1 MNEQRNML
9 LFIVLSAAI
18 LLGWTI
24 LSERFLP
31 VANPPATK
39 VVDGKSVP
47 IPNPGADP
55 AADTL
60 PAVRSR
66 SAVLRETPR
75 IAIQTPRLQGTI
87 NLRGA
92 RIDDLVLTDL
102 HMEGGDGLSVLN
114 QIRRQAPLTISVVL
128 TGFASVE
135 SAIAAL
141 QEGAYDYLVK
151 PCDIESMKHTI
162 RRGVEHRRLM
172 LAEQKAR
179 ADLQQLNLDLERRI
193 EERTAELKCL
203 NVELE
208 EANRAKDVFLA
219 TLSHELRTPL
229 TPVVGWI
236 KLLRTGNLDEKSIS
250 QALDAIERNAWLQ
263 SRLIDDL
270 LDTSRI
276 ATGKLHFEPKPTDLN
291 AAVRCAVDT
300 VRASAS
306 ARNIELSTSLWPTS
320 LVVMG
325 EPVRLQQIAW
335 NLVSNAIKFT
345 DPGGKVTVTTDS
357 DGTNAQLVVVDTG
370 VGIEAEFLPHMF
382 DRFREADGS
391 TSRRHGGLG
400 LGLAIADALAKMHGA
415 TLEAHSEG
423 MGCGSRFALRVALVA
438 FENTT
443 PETPE
448 VKIHSVVG
456 LKVLIVEDSHDTLLL
471 MSKLFE
477 REGAQVATASSAAE
491 AIDRAVAES
500 PNFIISDIGM
510 PQTDGYELLTQLR
523 AIPEMSEVP
532 AIAISGYASED
543 DRERA
548 LAVGYL
554 ALVPKPVDIDALFSL
569 IQEVRPPAISP
580 LK

>member
-1 MNEQRNML
+1 MSHTFNHQNDSPLDDTGAFVPILNDARL
-9 LFIVLSAAI
+9 LVVDDEESLRITTAAI
-18 LLGWTI
+18 FEKEGYIVDTASSGDEAIDLLSKT
-24 LSERFLP
+24 
-31 VANPPATK
+31 
-39 VVDGKSVP
+39 DY
-47 IPNPGADP
+47 
-55 AADTL
+55 
-60 PAVRSR
+60 
-66 SAVLRETPR
+66 
-75 IAIQTPRLQGTI
+75 
-87 NLRGA
+87 
-92 RIDDLVLTDL
+92 DLVLTDL
-102 HMEGGDGLSVLN
+102 HMEGGDGLSVLS
-114 QIRRQAPLTISVVL
+114 QIRRHAPLTISVVL

-179 ADLQQLNLDLERRI
+179 TDLQQLNLDLEQKV
-193 EERTAELKCL
+193 EERTAELRRL
-203 NVELE
+203 NVELA

-236 KLLRTGNLDEKSIS
+236 KLLRSGTLDEKSVS

-291 AAVRCAVDT
+291 TAVRAAVDT
-300 VRASAS
+300 VRASAA
-306 ARNIELSTSLWPTS
+306 ARNIDLSMSLWPSS

-345 DPGGKVTVTTDS
+345 DPGGKVSVTTGLN
-357 DGTNAQLVVVDTG
+357 DGQAHLVVVDTG
-370 VGIEAEFLPHMF
+370 IGIEPEFLPHVF
-382 DRFREADGS
+382 DRFRQADGS

-400 LGLAIADALAKMHGA
+400 LGLAIADALAKMHGGRMEA
-415 TLEAHSEG
+415 QSDGQGKGACFTL
-423 MGCGSRFALRVALVA
+423 RINVAQTAKVA
-438 FENTT
+438 GEQ
-443 PETPE
+443 
-448 VKIHSVVG
+448 VQQKIHSLEG
-456 LKVLIVEDSHDTLLL
+456 LDVLIVEDSDDTLNLL
-471 MSKLFE
+471 SMIFR
-477 REGAQVATASSAAE
+477 REGANVTTATSAAE
-491 AIDRAVAES
+491 ALSQAVTKR
-500 PNFIISDIGM
+500 PNIIVSDIGM
-510 PQTDGYELLTQLR
+510 PEIDGYQLLEQLR
-523 AIPEMSEVP
+523 ILPGLGEVP
-532 AIAISGYASED
+532 AIAISGYASEE

-548 LAVGYL
+548 LAVGYR
-554 ALVPKPVDIDALFSL
+554 ALVPKPIDVEVLFGL
-569 IQEVRPPAISP
+569 IQDLKSPA

>member
-1 MNEQRNML
+1 MSQSFNQSGNGAPSGDVGGFVPFSQAARL
-9 LFIVLSAAI
+9 LVVDDEESLRITTAAI
-18 LLGWTI
+18 FENEGYI
-24 LSERFLP
+24 
-31 VANPPATK
+31 
-39 VVDGKSVP
+39 VDTASSG
-47 IPNPGADP
+47 D
-55 AADTL
+55 
-60 PAVRSR
+60 
-66 SAVLRETPR
+66 E
-75 IAIQTPRLQGTI
+75 AIDLMNKT
-87 NLRGA
+87 
-92 RIDDLVLTDL
+92 DYDLVLTDL

-114 QIRRQAPLTISVVL
+114 RIRGHAPLTISVVL

-179 ADLQQLNLDLERRI
+179 LDLQQLNLDLERRI
-193 EERTAELKCL
+193 EERTAELKLL
-203 NVELE
+203 NVELA

-236 KLLRTGNLDEKSIS
+236 KLLRSGTLDEKSVA

-291 AAVRCAVDT
+291 VAVKAAVDT

-306 ARNIELSTSLWPTS
+306 SRNIDLSMTLWPSS
-320 LVVMG
+320 LTVLG

-345 DPGGKVTVTTDS
+345 DPGGKVNVTTQL
-357 DGTNAQLVVVDTG
+357 DGKQAQLTVVDTG
-370 VGIEAEFLPHMF
+370 VGIVPEFLPHVF
-382 DRFREADGS
+382 DRFRQADGS

-400 LGLAIADALAKMHGA
+400 LGLAIADALAKMHAGHLEAKSDGVGKGA
-415 TLEAHSEG
+415 TFSLRMELAPSEKLAPEPVDTKRHSLE
-423 MGCGSRFALRVALVA
+423 
-438 FENTT
+438 
-443 PETPE
+443 
-448 VKIHSVVG
+448 G
-456 LKVLIVEDSHDTLLL
+456 LEVLIVEDSPDTLMLL
-471 MSKLFE
+471 GTIFR
-477 REGAQVATASSAAE
+477 REGATVTTASSAAE
-491 AIDRAVAES
+491 ALSRAVTTR
-500 PNFIISDIGM
+500 PHIIVSDIGM
-510 PQTDGYELLTQLR
+510 PDVDGYQLLEQLR
-523 AIPEMSEVP
+523 LLPGLSDVP
-532 AIAISGYASED
+532 AIAVSGYASEE

-554 ALVPKPVDIDALFSL
+554 ALVPKPIDVDILFNL
-569 IQEVRPPAISP
+569 INDLKAPAV
-580 LK
+580 K

>member
-1 MNEQRNML
+1 MSHSFNQSGNGAPLDEAGFVAFSQAARL
-9 LFIVLSAAI
+9 LVVDDEESLRITTAAI
-18 LLGWTI
+18 FENEGY
-24 LSERFLP
+24 
-31 VANPPATK
+31 
-39 VVDGKSVP
+39 VVDT
-47 IPNPGADP
+47 
-55 AADTL
+55 AASGD
-60 PAVRSR
+60 
-66 SAVLRETPR
+66 E
-75 IAIQTPRLQGTI
+75 AIDLL
-87 NLRGA
+87 NKE
-92 RIDDLVLTDL
+92 DYDLVLTDL

-179 ADLQQLNLDLERRI
+179 TDLRQLNLDLERRI
-193 EERTAELKCL
+193 EERTAELKRL
-203 NVELE
+203 NVELA

-236 KLLRTGNLDEKSIS
+236 KLLRSGTLDEKSVA

-291 AAVRCAVDT
+291 VAVKAAVDT
-300 VRASAS
+300 VRTSAAS
-306 ARNIELSTSLWPTS
+306 RNIDLSMTLWPTS
-320 LVVMG
+320 LIVMG

-345 DPGGKVTVTTDS
+345 DPGGKVIVTTQLND
-357 DGTNAQLVVVDTG
+357 TQAQLTVVDTG
-370 VGIEAEFLPHMF
+370 VGIEPEFLPHVF
-382 DRFREADGS
+382 DRFRQADGS

-400 LGLAIADALAKMHGA
+400 LGLAIADALAKMHGGG
-415 TLEAHSEG
+415 LEAKSG
-423 MGCGSRFALRVALVA
+423 GVGKGATFSLRVGLAPTNKVA
-438 FENTT
+438 PEATNTKR
-443 PETPE
+443 P
-448 VKIHSVVG
+448 SLDG
-456 LKVLIVEDSHDTLLL
+456 LEVLIVEDSPDTLLL
-471 MSKLFE
+471 LSTIFG
-477 REGAQVATASSAAE
+477 REGAVVSTAASAAE
-491 AIDRAVAES
+491 ALSRAVTKH
-500 PNFIISDIGM
+500 PHIIISDIGM
-510 PQTDGYELLTQLR
+510 PDVDGYQLLEQLR
-523 AIPEMSEVP
+523 LLPGLSDVP
-532 AIAISGYASED
+532 AIAVSGYASEE

-554 ALVPKPVDIDALFSL
+554 ALVPKPIDVDILFDL
-569 IQEVRPPAISP
+569 IHDFKAPA
-580 LK
+580 